1 MYAPKATVAKA
12 RDLRRRLS
20 LPEVILWTAI
30 RGRRLAGVRFRRQH
44 PVGPYIL
51 DFYCEAVQLAVEV
64 DGSGHEDP
72 DRARHDA
79 RRTVWLN
86 AQGIAVLRI
95 PAREVL
101 GNLEGVLANLKART
115 ANPPPV
121 GEDWTDAIDAID
133 AFDTFA
139 PPFTAL
145 RAGILRA

>member
-1 MYAPKATVAKA
+1 MYAPKAAVAKA

-20 LPEVILWTAI
+20 LPEVILWTVI
-30 RGRRLAGVRFRRQH
+30 RGRRLGGVPFRRQH

-51 DFYCEAVQLAVEV
+51 DFYCEASRLAVEV

-95 PAREVL
+95 PARDVL
-101 GNLEGVLANLKART
+101 DNLEGVLATLKARA
-115 ANPPPV
+115 ANPPPP
-121 GEDWTDAIDAID
+121 GERDREAVEGA
-133 AFDTFA
+133 
-139 PPFTAL
+139 
-145 RAGILRA
+145 